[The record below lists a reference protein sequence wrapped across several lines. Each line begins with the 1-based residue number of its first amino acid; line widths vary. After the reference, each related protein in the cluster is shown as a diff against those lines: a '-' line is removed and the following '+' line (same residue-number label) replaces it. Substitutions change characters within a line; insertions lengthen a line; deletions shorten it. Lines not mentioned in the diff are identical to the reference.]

1 MRIAVSLAA
10 LALVAGCSVVPRQA
24 WTFDPTHPLPRATLS
39 VDEATALTDRTAQLQ
54 IERNEIRARIASE
67 PDIWVR
73 QDLYSRLHT
82 VGMEL
87 SRRERRLAT
96 VASAR

>member
-1 MRIAVSLAA
+1 MRIAASLAV
-10 LALVAGCSVVPRQA
+10 LALVTGCSVVPRQA
-24 WTFDPTHPLPRATLS
+24 WTYDPTVPQPKATLPIE
-39 VDEATALTDRTAQLQ
+39 VVVALTDRTAQLQ
-54 IERNEIRARIASE
+54 IERNELRARIASE

-73 QDLYSRLHT
+73 QDLYSRLHS

-87 SRRERRLAT
+87 SRSERRLAN